1 VHLDLHRTP
10 LERLELR
17 LRGHYDRSVNM
28 IRHLYDMNCLRG
40 LIGVLDIVVHL
51 ELMLVVCDG
60 KIFEIY
66 TVGSDVEIS
75 DKLYTKYD

>member
-1 VHLDLHRTP
+1 
-10 LERLELR
+10 
-17 LRGHYDRSVNM
+17 M